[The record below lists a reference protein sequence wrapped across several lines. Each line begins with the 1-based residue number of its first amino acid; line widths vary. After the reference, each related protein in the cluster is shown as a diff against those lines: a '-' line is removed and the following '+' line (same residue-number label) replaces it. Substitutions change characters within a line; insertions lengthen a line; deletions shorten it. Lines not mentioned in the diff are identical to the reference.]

1 LTSRDKESYTI
12 QSVENAL
19 DVLEALG
26 EGPEDIRISNL
37 SSRLGL
43 NKTSVFR
50 LLATFE
56 RRGYVEKEDHN
67 GTYRLGLTAYEIG
80 QKFLQRME
88 LLRKAKPHMERLAYA
103 CDEAVYLAV
112 PRGVEVLFLDM
123 VDTSQ
128 QVKTA
133 PLVGQ
138 RFPISE
144 TAAGKAILATPTP
157 PTQQTAASL
166 TPEENRSIIERGGCI
181 DRGVLGEGIA
191 SVAVPI
197 FAPNDAHLGAL
208 VVVAPDFRLDAGR
221 VQEQILPQLIEAGEI
236 TSSKLGHIGHLLNQ

>member
-80 QKFLQRME
+80 QKFLQRMK
-88 LLRKAKPHMERLAYA
+88 LLRKAKTHMERLAYA

-112 PRGVEVLFLDM
+112 PRGEEVLFLDM

-128 QVKTA
+128 QVKTI

-138 RFPISE
+138 RFPLTE

-157 PTQQTAASL
+157 RIRQTAPSL
-166 TPEENRSIIERGGCI
+166 TPEESRSIIERGGCI
-181 DRGVLGEGIA
+181 DHGVLGEDIA

-197 FAPNDAHLGAL
+197 ASPNDTHLGAL
-208 VVVAPDFRLDAGR
+208 VVVAPDFRMDAGR
-221 VQEQILPQLIEAGEI
+221 IQSQILPQLIEAGEI
-236 TSSKLGHIGHLLNQ
+236 ISSKLGHIDHLLNQ

>member
-1 LTSRDKESYTI
+1 MPSREKESYTI

-26 EGPEDIRISNL
+26 EGPEDVRISQL

-56 RRGYVEKEDHN
+56 RRGYVEKQDQS

-80 QKFLQRME
+80 QKFLLRMD
-88 LLRKAKPHMERLAYA
+88 LLRKAKPLMERLAFE

-112 PRGVEVLFLDM
+112 PREHEILFLDM
-123 VDTSQ
+123 ADTSQ
-128 QVKTA
+128 QVKA
-133 PLVGQ
+133 VSLVGT
-138 RFPISE
+138 RFPLHE
-144 TAAGKAILATPTP
+144 TAAGKVILASPVEHFNYDAPALNAEEKRAIL
-157 PTQQTAASL
+157 
-166 TPEENRSIIERGGCI
+166 EKGGCI
-181 DRGVLGEGIA
+181 DRGILGDDVT

-197 FAPNDAHLGAL
+197 LDPHNQHIGAL
-208 VVVAPDFRLDAGR
+208 VVVAPDFRLDAAR
-221 VQEQILPQLIEAGEI
+221 IQQQILPRLIEAGDI
-236 TSSKLGHIGHLLNQ
+236 TSSKLGHVGHLINQ

>member
-1 LTSRDKESYTI
+1 MPSRDKESYTI

-26 EGPEDIRISNL
+26 EGPDDVRISHL

-56 RRGYVEKEDHN
+56 RRGYVEKEDQS

-80 QKFLQRME
+80 QKFLMRMN
-88 LLRKAKPHMERLAYA
+88 LLRKARPMMERLAFK

-112 PRGVEVLFLDM
+112 PRDDQVLFLDM

-128 QVKTA
+128 QVKTIT
-133 PLVGQ
+133 LVGQ
-138 RFPISE
+138 RFSIKE
-144 TAAGKAILATPTP
+144 TAAGKAILATAGNHLDTDKLG
-157 PTQQTAASL
+157 L
-166 TPEENRSIIERGGCI
+166 TPDENRAIVDNGGAI
-181 DRGVLGEGIA
+181 DHGVLGEDIA
-191 SVAVPI
+191 SVAVPVSDT
-197 FAPNDAHLGAL
+197 NDDHLGAL
-208 VVVAPDFRLDAGR
+208 VVVAPDFRMGADR
-221 VQEQILPQLIEAGEI
+221 IHDQILPLLIEAGEI
-236 TSSKLGHIGHLLNQ
+236 TSSRLGHVDHLINQ

>member
-1 LTSRDKESYTI
+1 MTSREKESYTI

-26 EGPEDIRISNL
+26 EDPEEVRITNL

-56 RRGYVEKEDHN
+56 RRGYVEKKDHN
-67 GTYRLGLTAYEIG
+67 GTYRLGLSAYEIG
-80 QKFLQRME
+80 QKFLLRMN
-88 LLRKAKPHMERLAYA
+88 LLSKAKPLMERLAFS

-112 PRGVEVLFLDM
+112 PRNEEVLFLDM

-128 QVKTA
+128 QVKTIS
-133 PLVGQ
+133 LVGQ
-138 RFPISE
+138 RFPLRE
-144 TAAGKAILATPTP
+144 TAAGKAILATLAP
-157 PTQQTAASL
+157 QHTAL
-166 TPEENRSIIERGGCI
+166 THAENRSIVERGGCI
-181 DRGVLGEGIA
+181 DHGVLGEDIS

-197 FAPNDAHLGAL
+197 ADPNDMHLGAL
-208 VVVAPDFRLDAGR
+208 VIVAPDFRMDTGR
-221 VQEQILPQLIEAGEI
+221 IQSEILPQLIDTGEI
-236 TSSKLGHIGHLLNQ
+236 VSSRLGHVGHLINQYPLL

>member
-1 LTSRDKESYTI
+1 MPSRDKESYTI

-26 EGPEDIRISNL
+26 DGPDDVRISHL
-37 SSRLGL
+37 STSLGL

-56 RRGYVEKEDHN
+56 RRGYVEKEDQG

-80 QKFLQRME
+80 QKFLLRMN
-88 LLRKAKPHMERLAYA
+88 LLRKAKPMMVRLAHD

-112 PRGVEVLFLDM
+112 PRDNEVLFLDM

-128 QVKTA
+128 QVKTI

-138 RFPISE
+138 RFPIKE
-144 TAAGKAILATPTP
+144 TAAGKAILANSAEHLNAA
-157 PTQQTAASL
+157 AASL
-166 TPEENRSIIERGGCI
+166 NPQENRSIIELGGCI
-181 DRGVLGEGIA
+181 DHNILGAEIA
-191 SVAVPI
+191 SVAVPL
-197 FAPNDAHLGAL
+197 ADPNNQHLGAL
-208 VVVAPDFRLDAGR
+208 VVVAPDYRMDAGR
-221 VQEQILPQLIEAGEI
+221 ISSEIMPLLIEAGEI
-236 TSSKLGHIGHLLNQ
+236 TSSKLGHVGHLINQ

>member
-1 LTSRDKESYTI
+1 LPSREKESYTI

-37 SSRLGL
+37 SNRLGL

-56 RRGYVEKEDHN
+56 RRGYVEKEGQS

-88 LLRKAKPHMERLAYA
+88 LLRKAKPLMERLAHT

-112 PRGVEVLFLDM
+112 PRDDQVLFLDM

-128 QVKTA
+128 QVKTV

-138 RFPISE
+138 RFPLKE
-144 TAAGKAILATPTP
+144 TAAGKAILATSPTCSS
-157 PTQQTAASL
+157 QTLVKL
-166 TPEENRSIIERGGCI
+166 TPDESRSIIERGGCI
-181 DRGVLGEGIA
+181 DHGVLGEDIS

-197 FAPNDAHLGAL
+197 AAPNDAHLGAL
-208 VVVAPDFRLDAGR
+208 VVVAPDFRMDAGR
-221 VQEQILPQLIEAGEI
+221 IQSKILPQLIEAGEI
-236 TSSKLGHIGHLLNQ
+236 TSSKLGLVGHLINQ

>member
-1 LTSRDKESYTI
+1 MTSRDKESYTI

-138 RFPISE
+138 RFPIRITSYNVCY
-144 TAAGKAILATPTP
+144 TKLLRPLVDAASPFDDRSVLFRGKAC
-157 PTQQTAASL
+157 
-166 TPEENRSIIERGGCI
+166 RGLLGRGC
-181 DRGVLGEGIA
+181 GGGED
-191 SVAVPI
+191 P
-197 FAPNDAHLGAL
+197 
-208 VVVAPDFRLDAGR
+208 
-221 VQEQILPQLIEAGEI
+221 
-236 TSSKLGHIGHLLNQ
+236 